1 MDVGA
6 ARRRVLGAI
15 SAPFEFHDDDDDSS
29 DDNAVCV
36 LGQVLSGGVFGFLFG
51 IGEAVG
57 QVGVI
62 DELTAGRRPVA
73 QSDLS

>member
-15 SAPFEFHDDDDDSS
+15 SAPFEFHDDDDAS

-36 LGQVLSGGVFGFLFG
+36 LGQVLSGAVFGFLFG
-51 IGEAVG
+51 IGEV
-57 QVGVI
+57 VSR
-62 DELTAGRRPVA
+62 GRSN
-73 QSDLS
+73 Q